1 MKKRIVLLL
10 LVFAAC
16 DSKRLF
22 ETNTDFVESQW
33 VAQQKPSFEFRVR
46 DLGKRYNL
54 LCNIRNTSDYPYAR
68 LFLNF
73 SLKDST
79 GAVVNKELKS
89 IFLFDAKTGKPSGT
103 SGIGDLYDQ
112 RLSLLA
118 DYQFPYTGRFT
129 LELEQ
134 QMRLDTLKGI
144 SAIGLRVEEVI
155 ESK

>member
-1 MKKRIVLLL
+1 MKKSTALLL
-10 LVFAAC
+10 LALSAC
-16 DSKRLF
+16 DSNRLF
-22 ETNTDFVESQW
+22 ETNTDFAESQW
-33 VAQQKPSFEFRVR
+33 LLQNKPTFEFRIR
-46 DLGKRYNL
+46 DLGKHYNV

-89 IFLFDAKTGKPSGT
+89 VFLFDAKTGKPLGT

-112 RLSLLA
+112 RLPLLTDFA
-118 DYQFPYTGRFT
+118 FPYTGRFT

-134 QMRLDTLKGI
+134 QMRLDTLDGV
-144 SAIGLRVEEVI
+144 SAIGVRIEEALV
-155 ESK
+155 SK